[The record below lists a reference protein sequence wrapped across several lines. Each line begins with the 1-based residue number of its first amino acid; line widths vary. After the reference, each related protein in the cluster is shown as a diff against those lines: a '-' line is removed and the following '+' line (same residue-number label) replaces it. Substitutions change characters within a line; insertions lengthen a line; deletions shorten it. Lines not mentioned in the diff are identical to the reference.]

1 MSLVRQSFSGRW
13 GMEAPTLFGM
23 SSILTVAPIWR
34 DYTGSAHLAEG
45 IPLYT
50 LTISVCSWKA
60 LFYSF
65 LYVVLTGRAG
75 VENVCVGV
83 VLFPGVWLCDL
94 WHVCQC
100 DLRVRDQWW
109 LKAKAWSLLVRDR
122 RVINC
127 LLLEPTVALSQNQL
141 TIGDLW

>member
-60 LFYSF
+60 LFIHFFMWYWLGGQSWK
-65 LYVVLTGRAG
+65 TC
-75 VENVCVGV
+75 VCVWYCFLEFGYV
-83 VLFPGVWLCDL
+83 TCGMYVSVTWESESSGGWRQRLGHC
-94 WHVCQC
+94 
-100 DLRVRDQWW
+100 
-109 LKAKAWSLLVRDR
+109 WSETGGWSTV
-122 RVINC
+122 
-127 LLLEPTVALSQNQL
+127 LLEPTVALSPNQL